1 MKFTFGRL
9 KEHLDT
15 DQSLAAIT
23 DRLSML
29 GLEVEQIDEA
39 EEGTKSERLA
49 TRNIFEKRL
58 LARDT
63 LDLSEFSGNH
73 EFGFVRV
80 A

>member
-1 MKFTFGRL
+1 M
-9 KEHLDT
+9 
-15 DQSLAAIT
+15 
-23 DRLSML
+23 
-29 GLEVEQIDEA
+29 LEVEQIDEA
-39 EEGTKSERLA
+39 EEGTKSERLT